1 MAQKSS
7 QRGSPALTASF
18 LAILRQGSSPKDK
31 PCGTFAPQGLGPRSG
46 LEPVRGDNQDERA
59 FSPRLSRYK
68 PDRAV
73 RARRLSCAKKLP
85 VHGTSPFRYIKFYSH
100 ELGLRIFASVSRSG
114 IGVNNSA
121 TEIDE
126 RGSRCIHKSSGIAL
140 VPFDGGSSFQSLLG
154 AQDLVTSSGKSY
166 MN

>member
-1 MAQKSS
+1 MAQKPS
-7 QRGSPALTASF
+7 QRGSSALTASF

-46 LEPVRGDNQDERA
+46 LEP
-59 FSPRLSRYK
+59 
-68 PDRAV
+68 DRAV
-73 RARRLSCAKKLP
+73 RARRLSCAKNVP
-85 VHGTSPFRYIKFYSH
+85 VHGASPFRYIKFYSH